1 MLAKTYCTLVSGRKN
16 DKRTVYNMIYRE
28 GKEGPYYMKRF
39 FVTGVIRSNEYNLA
53 SDKKGS
59 EVLYFSANANGEA
72 EVVNVLLKP
81 SARIRKNKLDID
93 FSELAIKGRDSKGN
107 LVTKYPIK
115 KD

>member
-1 MLAKTYCTLVSGRKN
+1 
-16 DKRTVYNMIYRE
+16 
-28 GKEGPYYMKRF
+28 MKRF

-93 FSELAIKGRDSKGN
+93 FSDWR
-107 LVTKYPIK
+107 
-115 KD
+115 